1 MLEEQIILLI
11 KASRHREAIKKYVDA
26 NEFEK
31 AEDFCINKD
40 KSLGLITTLLSIYFQ
55 QYDELMAQSKMQFES
70 GDISKSAQAK
80 DRAQKYEWRA
90 LNLMRN
96 QKAKT

>member
-11 KASRHREAIKKYVDA
+11 KEDRHEEAIKKYVDS

-55 QYDELMAQSKMQFES
+55 YYQEFMSESKKLLES
-70 GDISKSAQAK
+70 GDISGQARSK
-80 DRAQKYEWRA
+80 E
-90 LNLMRN
+90 
-96 QKAKT
+96 KA